1 MHFIGQ
7 IINTWPS
14 RTSHLIDHCVKWQL
28 SHLIDYYLMCMSNA
42 FWLVE
47 YHSSHLIDYYI
58 CVCQMRFDWLNIG
71 TNQSYLNDSN
81 AFWIFTFQRYI
92 MGSTSSKESVD
103 FDTEE
108 LRKETVVT
116 RRKEMKAEIVKDVKK
131 KIDEEE
137 VTKDVK
143 KEIVKEMKELQDVKI
158 QLDRIKPDKNETI
171 LLEQT
176 RR

>member
-1 MHFIGQ
+1 
-7 IINTWPS
+7 
-14 RTSHLIDHCVKWQL
+14 
-28 SHLIDYYLMCMSNA
+28 
-42 FWLVE
+42 
-47 YHSSHLIDYYI
+47 
-58 CVCQMRFDWLNIG
+58 
-71 TNQSYLNDSN
+71 
-81 AFWIFTFQRYI
+81 

-116 RRKEMKAEIVKDVKK
+116 RRKDMKAEIVKDVKK